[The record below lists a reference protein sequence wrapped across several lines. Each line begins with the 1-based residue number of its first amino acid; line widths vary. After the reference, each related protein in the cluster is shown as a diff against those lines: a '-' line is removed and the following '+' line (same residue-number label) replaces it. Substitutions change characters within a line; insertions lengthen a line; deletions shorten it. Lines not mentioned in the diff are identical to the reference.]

1 MLTIG
6 ECHDGKVP
14 SGHLELLEALSGVRV
29 GGERLIIL
37 ICQSLR
43 VTDFA
48 IGVIFNPWFFVLVE
62 VIRFLLVIL
71 GGVLAPRFF
80 TFIVPVVPA
89 VITIIFW
96 GVVIG
101 GVRLL

>member
-1 MLTIG
+1 M
-6 ECHDGKVP
+6 
-14 SGHLELLEALSGVRV
+14 
-29 GGERLIIL
+29 IIL

-48 IGVIFNPWFFVLVE
+48 IGVIFNPWFFAKVASVLVE
-62 VIRFLLVIL
+62 VIRFLVVIL
-71 GGVLAPRFF
+71 GVVFGPGFI

>member
-1 MLTIG
+1 M
-6 ECHDGKVP
+6 
-14 SGHLELLEALSGVRV
+14 
-29 GGERLIIL
+29 IIL

-48 IGVIFNPWFFVLVE
+48 IGVIFNPWFFAKVASVLVE
-62 VIRFLLVIL
+62 VIRFLIVIL
-71 GGVLAPRFF
+71 GGVFGPRFF

-96 GVVIG
+96 GVVSG